1 MPHILVVGSLA
12 YDDVQTP
19 YDRRREVLGGAASY
33 FSLAA
38 RLYAP
43 VRLMGVVGDDF
54 RQSDLERLRQK
65 GVDIGGVDRAKG
77 RSFRWLGRYDHDLVT
92 AETINT
98 DLGVFGD
105 WEPQVPPSFVDSE
118 FVFLANIL
126 PEIQLRMLEQV
137 RAPIAVALDT
147 MNYWIERKR
156 DALTTVMSRV
166 DIVTINEAEA
176 RQFCGTHNVIRAARE
191 ILALGPRAVVIKRAE
206 YGALAVMRGT
216 GGRAPRLFWT
226 PAYPLEEVRDPT
238 GAGDAFAGGLLG
250 HLARAGTVD
259 DRTLSHAV
267 LHGTVCASFAVEQ
280 FSVDGIEQADEA
292 GVEARVRELQALV
305 SP

>member
-1 MPHILVVGSLA
+1 VPSHILVVGSLA

-19 YDRRREVLGGAASY
+19 YDSRREVLGGAASY

-38 RLYAP
+38 CLYAP

-54 RQSDLERLRQK
+54 RQSDLERLRAK
-65 GVDIGGVDRAKG
+65 GIDLAGVEHAQG
-77 RSFRWLGRYDHDLVT
+77 RSFRWLGKYDHDLAT

-105 WEPQVPPSFVDSE
+105 WEPTVPPAFVDSE

-126 PEIQLRMLEQV
+126 PQIQGRMLDQV
-137 RAPIAVALDT
+137 RAPRAVALDT
-147 MNYWIERKR
+147 MNYWIERRR
-156 DALTTVMSRV
+156 DELASVMTRV
-166 DIVTINEAEA
+166 DIVTVNEAEA
-176 RQFCGTHNVIRAARE
+176 RQFCGTHNVLKAARE

-206 YGALAVMRGT
+206 YGALLLTADRI
-216 GGRAPRLFWT
+216 FWT

-250 HLARAGTVD
+250 HLARAGELD
-259 DRTLSHAV
+259 DRTLCRAV
-267 LHGTVCASFAVEQ
+267 LHGTVCASFAVEA
-280 FSVDGIEQADEA
+280 FSVDGIERADLP
-292 GVEARVRELQALV
+292 GVDRRVRELEALV
-305 SP
+305 SA

>member
-54 RQSDLERLRQK
+54 RQSDLERLQQK

>member
-1 MPHILVVGSLA
+1 VPSHILVVGSLA
-12 YDDVQTP
+12 YDDVHTP
-19 YDRRREVLGGAASY
+19 YDSRREVLGGAASY

-38 RLYAP
+38 CLYAP

-54 RQSDLERLRQK
+54 RAADLERLRTK
-65 GVDIGGVDRAKG
+65 GIDLAGVEHAKG
-77 RSFRWLGRYDHDLVT
+77 KSFRWLGRYDHDLAT

-105 WEPQVPPSFVDSE
+105 WEPTVPPAFVDSE

-137 RAPIAVALDT
+137 RKPKAIALDT
-147 MNYWIERKR
+147 MNYWIERR
-156 DALTTVMSRV
+156 REALADVMGRV

-176 RQFCGTHNVIRAARE
+176 RQFCGTHNVLKAARE

-206 YGALAVMRGT
+206 YGALLLTADRV
-216 GGRAPRLFWT
+216 FWT
-226 PAYPLEEVRDPT
+226 PAYPLDEVRDPT

-250 HLARAGTVD
+250 YLARAGKLD
-259 DRTLSHAV
+259 DPTLCRAV
-267 LHGTVCASFAVEQ
+267 LHGTVCASFAVEE
-280 FSVDGIEQADEA
+280 FSVDGIERADLGA
-292 GVEARVRELQALV
+292 VERRVGELEALV
-305 SP
+305 TV